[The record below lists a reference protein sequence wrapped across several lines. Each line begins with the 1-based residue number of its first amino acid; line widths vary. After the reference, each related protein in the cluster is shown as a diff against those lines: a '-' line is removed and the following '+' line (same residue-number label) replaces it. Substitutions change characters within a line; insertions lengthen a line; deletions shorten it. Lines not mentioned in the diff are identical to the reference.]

1 MSSESNT
8 IKVEGIIE
16 EALPGLTFRVRL
28 KEDNR
33 EILAYLGG
41 RLKLHHIKVIPGDH
55 VVVEITSYDDK
66 RGRIIRRL

>member
-1 MSSESNT
+1 MPLDSKT
-8 IKVEGIIE
+8 IRVEGIIE

-41 RLKLHHIKVIPGDH
+41 RLKLHYIKVIPGDH

-66 RGRIIRRL
+66 RGRIVRRL